1 MQRTIKNNYTSTANS
16 QISRSLGRSVAQSR
30 LQNFGSLLSPVESA
44 GGLVEEEQPGPHQDL
59 QSNAHSPL
67 LPTANPS
74 QVPVPD
80 HRVCT
85 VLQAHLDDRTL
96 DKRPLLLPRHL
107 VGQPE
112 PGGVRD
118 CLSNSQGPDQVVV
131 LRHIGL
137 KVSQKDDSRTNQ
149 YTRTLLDF
157 IIHWYVDIMWWW
169 LETLTRNTRRSKN
182 ILAM

>member
-137 KVSQKDDSRTNQ
+137 KVSQIKP
-149 YTRTLLDF
+149 
-157 IIHWYVDIMWWW
+157 
-169 LETLTRNTRRSKN
+169 RRSQNKSIYRN
-182 ILAM
+182 FVRFYNPLIC